1 MPGELTWAVVLWKTG
16 RAKIL
21 TSAGEHAEAERFAR
35 DAVEIAARVQSP
47 NLHGDA
53 LMDLADVLAR
63 GDRAQEAVL
72 VAAEA
77 RIVYERKG
85 DVVSS
90 RRAQAFIEG
99 SRGPGT
105 D

>member
-1 MPGELTWAVVLWKTG
+1 MPGELTWAVVLLKTG

-21 TSAGEHAEAERFAR
+21 MSAGEHAEAERFAR
-35 DAVEIAARVQSP
+35 DAVEIAARAQSP

-63 GDRAQEAVL
+63 GDRVHDAVL

-77 RIVYERKG
+77 RAVYERKG
-85 DVVSS
+85 NVVSS
-90 RRAQAFIEG
+90 RRAQAFIEA

-105 D
+105 G

>member
-1 MPGELTWAVVLWKTG
+1 M
-16 RAKIL
+16 KIR
-21 TSAGEHAEAERFAR
+21 RF
-35 DAVEIAARVQSP
+35 V
-47 NLHGDA
+47 
-53 LMDLADVLAR
+53 
-63 GDRAQEAVL
+63 
-72 VAAEA
+72 
-77 RIVYERKG
+77 IVYERKG